1 MISQLRQH
9 SPQVP
14 ESVLSRIW
22 EEQRFHSHRLKTTA
36 GLDVQVIR
44 RGRKNR
50 DNGPDFRN
58 ALIRIGD
65 RVYEG
70 DVELHLEV
78 AGWHTHGHERDPN
91 YNHTIL
97 HVVLW
102 PPRAAKDNALR
113 HQIRRADGQSV
124 PTILVLSCLS
134 ATLDTLVDRFQ
145 RADRCKQQKTLQCQ
159 KELKAVSP
167 EQTLSILQQLG
178 TERLDERVRRF
189 EAWLPTIHSPMYSTP
204 RLSSETPGVCCP
216 SVRVSPT
223 THPVSRKTTGVSLVT
238 PPGRRVS
245 SKIDE
250 PKILFQQ
257 LLYEAICEG
266 LGYSSNKRPF
276 VELARR
282 LPLDLILS
290 HLPTDSCLDGDV
302 GRNSQRS
309 ALHWIQAILFGTAGL
324 LDSLQ
329 EEPPKAQNGLCQ
341 ITDPETSEYLS
352 ELRSFWDML
361 SSCLDIRQMRREDWH
376 FFRLRPPNFPTRRL
390 AALSYLLF
398 NYSMQPLFDSYLRL
412 FTLFS
417 GHPQQTTR
425 SIRLLERTLEI
436 PAAGYWKGRYLF
448 GKPVFAAH
456 DRMFLGQSRIRD
468 IIISAVFPV
477 LLLYARQTSQ
487 AQLESQILSLY
498 NIFPAPSRNRVTK
511 TIQAQLFA
519 HRKEPLPNIH
529 RAIIYQGMLQLYKHY
544 CYLPACGHCPLAKED
559 FLT

>member
-1 MISQLRQH
+1 MISQPRQH

-22 EEQRFHSHRLKTTA
+22 EEQRFHSHRLKTTD

-124 PTILVLSCLS
+124 PTILVQSCLS

-189 EAWLPTIHSPMYSTP
+189 EAWIPTIHSP
-204 RLSSETPGVCCP
+204 
-216 SVRVSPT
+216 
-223 THPVSRKTTGVSLVT
+223 
-238 PPGRRVS
+238 PGRWVS

-282 LPLDLILS
+282 LPLDLVLS
-290 HLPTDSCLDGDV
+290 HLPTNSYLEGGV
-302 GRNSQRS
+302 GRNSQTP

-361 SSCLDIRQMRREDWH
+361 SSCLDIRPMRREDWH

-448 GKPVFAAH
+448 GKSVFAAH

-498 NIFPAPSRNRVTK
+498 NIFPAPSRNRVIK